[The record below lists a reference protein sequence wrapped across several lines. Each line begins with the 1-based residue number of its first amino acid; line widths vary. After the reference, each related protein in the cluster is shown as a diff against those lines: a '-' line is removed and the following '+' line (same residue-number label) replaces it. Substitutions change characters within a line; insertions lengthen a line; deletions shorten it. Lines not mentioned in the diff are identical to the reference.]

1 MDGTRG
7 ATQRVLDAY
16 NAHDLRALRA
26 LYSPDA
32 RIHRPVWPAVGGVDW
47 LLAAAK
53 MDAVALPDLRIKLLV
68 SAREGS
74 RTLTEARIAGTNTGE
89 LVLGDFGRATIE
101 TTAGTVGATGRPRVI
116 MGVIVHEV
124 NEEGLVVAV
133 RRYWVLAGATGPT
146 RTVLDHT

>member
-1 MDGTRG
+1 
-7 ATQRVLDAY
+7 
-16 NAHDLRALRA
+16 
-26 LYSPDA
+26 
-32 RIHRPVWPAVGGVDW
+32 
-47 LLAAAK
+47 